1 MSEEEILNIMNK
13 LGNIYD
19 ELKKDDE
26 EGHSSAYEMQFE
38 DFEAIQGL
46 LDLYNKEKKKSKILE
61 LAKIPYL
68 EGEIMA
74 YKEFFVSKDKIRKRI
89 KELEEFRDEN
99 EKTKFI
105 VSLSFYNSIDNEI
118 YDLKELLEEE

>member
-74 YKEFFVSKDKIRKRI
+74 YKEFFVSKDKIREQI
-89 KELEEFRDEN
+89 KQIKSEEGN
-99 EKTKFI
+99 
-105 VSLSFYNSIDNEI
+105 I
-118 YDLKELLEEE
+118 YFKEHVVYFLQELLEEE